1 VRYFVVHISPCWV
14 AYLLYVDDIV
24 LTASSPQL
32 LQRILSSHQQ
42 EFPMKDLGKLHHLGM
57 TVEPR
62 QTGLILHQCQSLI
75 SWSVSG

>member
-1 VRYFVVHISPCWV
+1 
-14 AYLLYVDDIV
+14 
-24 LTASSPQL
+24 
-32 LQRILSSHQQ
+32 
-42 EFPMKDLGKLHHLGM
+42 MKDLGKLHHLGM